1 MRDESLREIS
11 DGRLSDTEREDDEM
25 RIKEMKKN
33 KQRRIILIRGVN
45 KKLINF

>member
-11 DGRLSDTEREDDEM
+11 NGRLSDTEREDGEM

-33 KQRRIILIRGVN
+33 KQSRIILIWGVN

>member
-1 MRDESLREIS
+1 MRDESLRDIL
-11 DGRLSDTEREDDEM
+11 DGRLSDTEREDVEM

-33 KQRRIILIRGVN
+33 KQSRIILIRGVN

>member
-11 DGRLSDTEREDDEM
+11 DGRLSDTEIEDDEK

-33 KQRRIILIRGVN
+33 KQSRIILIRRVN